1 MHTLMMNDVDPNKL
15 VDFLRSNFGQHGT
28 KVWDND
34 DTIDAVFYHQQYLA
48 PSYSIHL
55 VSILMEFDVRSR
67 VATCI
72 IYAGD
77 ARNKKHDTMST
88 EEIEHH
94 IGDVVKSELGADAK
108 VIGNMRYCAKCG
120 TWDTYNIKQGQY
132 TVICR
137 SCGLE
142 ISLEEN

>member
-1 MHTLMMNDVDPNKL
+1 MHTLMMKDVDVNEL
-15 VDFLRSNFGQHGT
+15 VDYLRSNFGQHGT
-28 KVWDND
+28 RVWDND
-34 DTIDAVFYHQQYLA
+34 ESINAVFYHQQYLA

-55 VSILMEFDVRSR
+55 VSILMEFDVLSR
-67 VATCI
+67 EAICV

-94 IGDVVKSELGADAK
+94 IGREIMSELRVDAN
-108 VIGNMRYCAKCG
+108 VLGNRRYCAKCG
-120 TWDTYNIKQGQY
+120 TWDTYSIKQEQFV
-132 TVICR
+132 VICKR
-137 SCGLE
+137 CGLE